1 MPPLKK
7 ISKEDI
13 IKAGY
18 EIVEKN
24 GMDSL
29 NARDLA
35 TKLNCSVQPIFSNFE
50 NMDSLKNDVLN
61 YCYQQYID
69 YMKLSKDY
77 KDTGIRYIRFAKI
90 KPNVFKA
97 IFTIPSDRNAMDC
110 MVNDESFTIIAT
122 NMRKLNNFTDEMI
135 KDFHLKM
142 WLFTQ
147 GIVSLMLNHTC
158 NFSDEDIELLL
169 VEQYLALM
177 NLMKLK
183 CEKNLKSI
191 EDYQNLEVGNEKI

>member
-35 TKLNCSVQPIFSNFE
+35 KKLNCSVQPIFSNFE

>member
-1 MPPLKK
+1 
-7 ISKEDI
+7 
-13 IKAGY
+13 
-18 EIVEKN
+18 
-24 GMDSL
+24 
-29 NARDLA
+29 
-35 TKLNCSVQPIFSNFE
+35 
-50 NMDSLKNDVLN
+50 
-61 YCYQQYID
+61 
-69 YMKLSKDY
+69 
-77 KDTGIRYIRFAKI
+77 
-90 KPNVFKA
+90 
-97 IFTIPSDRNAMDC
+97 MDC

-147 GIVSLMLNHTC
+147 GIVSLILNHTC

>member
-1 MPPLKK
+1 MPPIKK

-18 EIVEKN
+18 EIVEES
-24 GMDSL
+24 GMDAL

-35 TKLNCSVQPIFSNFE
+35 KKLNCSVQPLFSNFE
-50 NMDSLKNDVLN
+50 NMDSLKNEVLN
-61 YCYQQYID
+61 YCYKKYIE

-97 IFTIPSDRNAMDC
+97 IFTIPSNRNAMEC
-110 MVNDESFTIIAT
+110 MINDESFKIIAD
-122 NMRKLNNFTDEMI
+122 NMKKMNNFTDEMI

-147 GIVSLMLNHTC
+147 GIVSLILNHTC
-158 NFSDEDIELLL
+158 SFSDEEIELLL

-183 CEKNLKSI
+183 TEFNLKSL
-191 EDYQNLEVGNEKI
+191 EDYENLEVRDEKN

>member
-18 EIVEKN
+18 EIVEKT
-24 GMDSL
+24 GIDSI

-35 TKLNCSVQPIFSNFE
+35 KKLNCSVQPIFSNFE
-50 NMDSLKNDVLN
+50 NMDSLKDDVLN

-97 IFTIPSDRNAMDC
+97 IFTIPSNRNAMDC
-110 MVNDESFTIIAT
+110 MINDESFTIIAT

-147 GIVSLMLNHTC
+147 GIVSLILNHTC

-169 VEQYLALM
+169 VEQYLALK

>member
-7 ISKEDI
+7 INKEDI

-18 EIVEKN
+18 EIVEKT

-35 TKLNCSVQPIFSNFE
+35 KKLNCSVQPIFSNFE

-110 MVNDESFTIIAT
+110 MINDESFTIIAT
-122 NMRKLNNFTDEMI
+122 KMRKLNNFTDEMI

-147 GIVSLMLNHTC
+147 GIVSLILNHTC

-169 VEQYLALM
+169 IEQYLALM

>member
-1 MPPLKK
+1 MPPLKR

-13 IKAGY
+13 VKAGY
-18 EIVEKN
+18 ELVEER
-24 GMDSL
+24 GIDSL

-35 TKLNCSVQPIFSNFE
+35 KKLNCSVQPLFSNFD
-50 NMDSLKNDVLN
+50 NMDSLKKEVLD
-61 YCYQQYID
+61 YCYQKYND

-90 KPNVFKA
+90 NPNVFKA
-97 IFTIPSDRNAMDC
+97 IFTVPSNRNAMEC
-110 MVNDESFTIIAT
+110 MINDESFKIIAI
-122 NMRKLNNFTDEMI
+122 NMKKMNNFTDEMI

-147 GIVSLMLNHTC
+147 GIVSLILNHTC
-158 NFSDEDIELLL
+158 NFSDEEIELLL

-183 CEKNLKSI
+183 TEFNLKSLK
-191 EDYQNLEVGNEKI
+191 DYKNLEVRNEKI

>member
-18 EIVEKN
+18 EIVEKT

-35 TKLNCSVQPIFSNFE
+35 KKLNCSVQPIFSNFE

-122 NMRKLNNFTDEMI
+122 NMSKLNNFTDEMI

-147 GIVSLMLNHTC
+147 GIVSLILNHTC